1 MASELVQR
9 FRNDTAPR
17 LLAKFSNGGTQVVV
31 RSLTQPSDPLSPPV
45 ATEVRTDFNAYAKG
59 VSAQMVA
66 ADPNLVATDL
76 MLLCAAIDY
85 VPSVDAVVAVNNQP
99 RRIIRVDSIPAAG
112 DPAIYKFYVR

>member
-9 FRNDTAPR
+9 FRSDTAPR
-17 LLAKFSNGGTQVVV
+17 LLAKFANGGTQVVV
-31 RSLTQPSDPLSPPV
+31 RSLTQPSDPLLPPV
-45 ATEVRTDFNAYAKG
+45 ATESRSDFKAYAKG

-76 MLLCAAIDY
+76 MVLCAAIDY
-85 VPSVDAVVAVNNQP
+85 QPAVDGVVAVNGLS
-99 RRIIRVDSIPAAG
+99 RRVIRVDAIPAAG

>member
-1 MASELVQR
+1 MASELVSR

-17 LLAKFSNGGTQVVV
+17 LLAKFANGGTEVVV
-31 RSLTQPSDPLSPPV
+31 RALTPNPDPLLPPV
-45 ATEVRTDFNAYAKG
+45 AVESRAPFNAYAKG

-76 MLLCAAIDY
+76 MVLCAAVDY
-85 VPSVDAVVAVNNQP
+85 QPAVDAVVDVNAQP
-99 RRIIRVDSIPAAG
+99 RRVIRVDAIPAAG

>member
-1 MASELVQR
+1 MVSELVQR

-17 LLAKFSNGGTQVVV
+17 LLAKFANGGTQIVV
-31 RSLTQPSDPLSPPV
+31 RTLSPPSDPLAPPV
-45 ATEVRTDFNAYAKG
+45 SVESRSDFNAYAKG

-76 MLLCAAIDY
+76 MILCAAIDY
-85 VPSVDAVVAVNNQP
+85 QPRVDGVVAVNSAA
-99 RRIIRVDSIPAAG
+99 RRVIRVDAIPAAG

>member
-17 LLAKFSNGGTQVVV
+17 LLAKFANGGTEVVV
-31 RSLTQPSDPLSPPV
+31 RSLTPNPDPLMPPV
-45 ATEVRTDFNAYAKG
+45 ASESRSAFNAYAKG

-76 MLLCAAIDY
+76 MLICAAVDY
-85 VPSVDAVVAVNNQP
+85 QPAVDGVVAVNGAS
-99 RRIIRVDSIPAAG
+99 RRIMRVDAIPAAG

>member
-17 LLAKFSNGGTQVVV
+17 LLAKFANGGTQVVV
-31 RSLTQPSDPLSPPV
+31 RSLVQPSDPLLPPV
-45 ATEVRTDFNAYAKG
+45 AAESREEFNAYAKG

-76 MLLCAAIDY
+76 MLICAAIDY
-85 VPSVDAVVAVNNQP
+85 QPSVDSVVAVNGAA
-99 RRIIRVDSIPAAG
+99 RRIVKVSAIPEAG

>member
-17 LLAKFSNGGTQVVV
+17 LLAKFANGGTEVVLREAV
-31 RSLTQPSDPLSPPV
+31 PSPDPLQPPASV
-45 ATEVRTDFNAYAKG
+45 ESRSGVNAYAKG

-76 MLLCAAIDY
+76 MLICAAVDY
-85 VPSVDAVVAVNNQP
+85 LPAVGGVVAVNNQP
-99 RRIIRVDSIPAAG
+99 RRIIRVGAIPAAG